1 VNWIIWFFI
10 ALGIFFLGLFA
21 LGFIILYRVSNKKK
35 IRINILL
42 KARQWVRFKVKI
54 TQITNKDAIKYKD
67 GVYTFDDRAIIK
79 ARYCDNIYYFEG
91 NPEPIVFDFQQNKP
105 KVQSQDLQ
113 TILDSD
119 LIEKLF
125 SEKRLARMEMLL
137 VIVLIVCVVTLLA
150 TGGQYAMPTSIV
162 NDKNAEFIANITR
175 SVIIGG

>member
-1 VNWIIWFFI
+1 MNWLIWFFI
-10 ALGIFFLGLFA
+10 ALGIFFLALFA

-54 TQITNKDAIKYKD
+54 THLSEKDAIKYKE
-67 GVYTFDDRAIIK
+67 GIYTFDDRAIIK

-91 NPEPIVFDFQQNKP
+91 NPEPIVFDFQTNKP

-125 SEKRLARMEMLL
+125 SEKRLARMEMILI
-137 VIVLIVCVVTLLA
+137 IVLIICVVNLLA
-150 TGGQYAMPTSIV
+150 TGGTYAMPTSIV

>member
-1 VNWIIWFFI
+1 MLWIYWLII
-10 ALGIFFLGLFA
+10 GIVFFFLCLFA
-21 LGFIILYRVSNKKK
+21 LGFVILYRVSNKKK

-54 TQITNKDAIKYKD
+54 TQLSNKDAIKYKD
-67 GVYTFDDRAIIK
+67 GVYTFDDRGIIK
-79 ARYCDNIYYFEG
+79 ARYCDNIYYYEG
-91 NPEPIVFDFQQNKP
+91 NPEPIIFDFQSNKP
-105 KVQSQDLQ
+105 KVQAQDLQ

-137 VIVLIVCVVTLLA
+137 IIIMIITIVGLLA